1 MSGKCNGKRNCAK
14 EIAVGLLGFA
24 AGFAASKLIC
34 RNNKKKEKP
43 THKSNDY
50 MSSFKTPT
58 CNDDAC
64 EINFNVNND
73 VPKNKVCDDTDVC
86 DL

>member
-24 AGFAASKLIC
+24 AGFAVSKLIC
-34 RNNKKKEKP
+34 RTKKKKEKP
-43 THKSNDY
+43 THKSNNY
-50 MSSFKTPT
+50 MSSFNTPT
-58 CNDDAC
+58 CNDDTC